1 MDDEVYRSELLNR
14 ATLRDLS
21 RRSDGPGL
29 LHFGAHLTLIAALVA
44 LAVSLRG
51 TWWQIPALWAQGVA
65 LVFLFAPLHETIH
78 RTAFKRRWL
87 NDAVAWIC
95 GAVLMLPP
103 EYFRAFHFAHHR
115 HTQDPMRDPELATPK
130 PRSLGGWLRQLSGL
144 PYWMAEIKV
153 TLRHALGR
161 VTESF
166 IPARS
171 KARVVTEARI
181 LWAVYLVLTV
191 GSVALR
197 TDALLLYGVLP
208 LLLGQPALRA
218 YLMAEHTGCA
228 SGPDM
233 LVNSRTTTTNAL
245 IRFLAWNM
253 PFHAEHH
260 GWPALPFHALPAAH
274 RLVKQGLRCRGNG
287 YVSVGRN
294 ILFPRRETQRQVES
308 VH

>member
-1 MDDEVYRSELLNR
+1 MDDEVFRSELLSR
-14 ATLRDLS
+14 ETLKDLS

-29 LHFGAHLTLIAALVA
+29 VRFGAHLALIAALLA

-65 LVFLFAPLHETIH
+65 MVFLFAPLHETIH
-78 RTAFKRRWL
+78 RTAFKRRWI

-115 HTQDPMRDPELATPK
+115 HTQDPMRDPELAAPK
-130 PRSLGGWLRQLSGL
+130 PRSLFGWLRYLSGL

-153 TLRHALGR
+153 TLRQALGR
-161 VTESF
+161 ADDGF

-171 KARVVTEARI
+171 KTRIVTEARI
-181 LWAVYLVLTV
+181 LWGLYLVLAL

-197 TDALLLYGVLP
+197 TDALVLYGVLP

-233 LVNSRTTTTNAL
+233 LANSRTTMTNAL
-245 IRFLAWNM
+245 MRFLAWNM

-274 RLVKQGLRCRGNG
+274 RLVNQGLRCRGNG
-287 YVSVGRN
+287 YVSVARN
-294 ILFPRRETQRQVES
+294 ILIPPERNTAKG
-308 VH
+308 